1 MLNLSE
7 RCLRKDKRTAL
18 VDRDLLVEEL
28 SAPANLA
35 DDRDLVEQVVRN
47 SCWRSPAHLVPLCSG
62 GAVPVLD
69 EAVEPAPGKRTWS
82 WSPISRHVPPFSL
95 VEVAARHQPG
105 LLLTAVL
112 VLLTLHGEGDLLPL
126 LPGEVRHCLQPRP
139 LPSKRCHS
147 HFMPM
152 RNFCDR
158 GEAFIPH

>member
-7 RCLRKDKRTAL
+7 RCLGKDKRTAL

-28 SAPANLA
+28 SAPANLV
-35 DDRDLVEQVVRN
+35 DDRDLVEQVVLN
-47 SCWRSPAHLVPLCSG
+47 SWRSPAHLVPLCSG

-95 VEVAARHQPG
+95 VEVAARHQPS
-105 LLLTAVL
+105 LLLPAVL

-126 LPGEVRHCLQPRP
+126 LPGEVRHRLQARP

-147 HFMPM
+147 HSFPM
-152 RNFCDR
+152 RNLCDR
-158 GEAFIPH
+158 SGSFIPH

>member
-7 RCLRKDKRTAL
+7 RCLGKDKRTAL

-28 SAPANLA
+28 SAPANLV
-35 DDRDLVEQVVRN
+35 DDRDLVEQVVLN
-47 SCWRSPAHLVPLCSG
+47 SWRSPAHLVPLCSG

-95 VEVAARHQPG
+95 VEVAARHQPS
-105 LLLTAVL
+105 LLLPAVL

-126 LPGEVRHCLQPRP
+126 LPGEVRHRLQPRP

-147 HFMPM
+147 HSLPV

-158 GEAFIPH
+158 SGSFIPH